1 MRQPQSPIGLLS
13 PNICFVGE
21 GFPLRSADGERSV
34 PDTSQ
39 SPEAT
44 PQREE
49 SGRKQNLACF
59 RCDGLLRRVGK
70 PVITPRLLFRRH
82 RALLRDRERKWIEKK
97 MERMPPPT
105 FRKTYASNADEMP
118 GLTGPTPSRRRVLSP
133 AKPS

>member
-1 MRQPQSPIGLLS
+1 MKQPQSPIGLLS

-44 PQREE
+44 PQREK
-49 SGRKQNLACF
+49 SGRKQNIACL

-70 PVITPRLLFRRH
+70 PVTTPRLLFRRH
-82 RALLRDRERKWIEKK
+82 EALRRDSERKWIEKK
-97 MERMPPPT
+97 MERMPPPPSG
-105 FRKTYASNADEMP
+105 R
-118 GLTGPTPSRRRVLSP
+118 PTQATQTRCR
-133 AKPS
+133 A